1 MLIERHEE
9 LTSTFDRARELLAED
24 VPSGFT
30 VLAERQTQG
39 RGRLGRSFFSPP
51 GENIYL
57 TMILRPQF
65 PPEKLP
71 LLTVFA
77 GLVVCESISAVCSLT
92 PRCKWPNDI
101 LLSTRKVCG
110 ILAENIWQTGSM
122 PIVLLGVGLNVNQ
135 REFPPE
141 LRELATSLALETGA
155 SVNREVLLDDML
167 PRLRGLA
174 SDTPETAEWLQA
186 YRALCVTPGQRVR
199 VTQGGAVRMG
209 LALRVDDNAAL
220 VVRFDDGTEQ
230 SVTSGEVSLSGYLKS

>member
-30 VLAERQTQG
+30 VLAERQTKG

-71 LLTVFA
+71 LLTAFA
-77 GLVVCESISAVCSLT
+77 GLAVCESISAVCGLM

-101 LLSTRKVCG
+101 LLDTRKVCG
-110 ILAENIWQTGSM
+110 ILAENIWQTGNM
-122 PIVLLGVGLNVNQ
+122 PVVLLGVGLNVNQ
-135 REFPPE
+135 REFPLE
-141 LRELATSLALETGA
+141 LRELATSLAQETGA
-155 SVNREVLLDDML
+155 SVNREVLLTDLL
-167 PRLRGLA
+167 PRLRELA
-174 SDTPETAEWLQA
+174 SDTPKTAERLQA
-186 YRALCVTPGQRVR
+186 YSALCVTLGQRVR
-199 VTQGGAVRMG
+199 VAQGYAVRVG

-230 SVTSGEVSLSGYLKS
+230 AVTSGEVSLSGYLKS